1 MLKRTNTMAGNKNKS
16 KNNNSTMESYL
27 QKEQKKQTVTPA
39 NNKRQSNVLS
49 PLEDEILKTKKKNLK
64 LSEGEKEIEYA
75 GDKPDKNKGKKLP
88 EKQGKESIQEDPKT
102 PKPVATGQLEEEIEG
117 EINAG
122 PCHTSTIENT
132 KKTTS
137 SNDINTII
145 GSLVEEMKNLRQ
157 TVHHDI
163 LDLQSA
169 VSQQKANITHM
180 EQSVKEAKQEIKDL
194 LLEKID
200 NNTHNIQAIINENKT
215 LKKENEKLKD
225 RMNRLEKLQLENNV
239 LISGQPEEAWEP
251 YDRTRGIVLDTILT
265 SLNSLQTEEAT
276 RIVKNIEIT
285 NCKRIGRYKIGRSRP
300 ISVTFHNKADK
311 QRLLE
316 NRRNLPMGIYV
327 NEEFP
332 LEIKRNRDTLRPIL
346 KLAKSLPEYRDK
358 SKLVDDKLIINGS
371 IYTVHNLQQLPT
383 DLAPYKATQ
392 KVNDSVI
399 GFSGELSPWS
409 NLHKSPFEIKG
420 IKFTTAEHWIQ
431 YTKANLFG
439 DTLTSNQ
446 ILNSENAMEAKW
458 LGYNIHGYNPK
469 IWHEKGYQL
478 CLPGIKAKF
487 FQNPTLLKMLKTTSP
502 KLLVESTID
511 RTWGT
516 GIPLKENDALNQ
528 DKWHNPGWLSAMLMD
543 VRDNN

>member
-1 MLKRTNTMAGNKNKS
+1 MS
-16 KNNNSTMESYL
+16 
-27 QKEQKKQTVTPA
+27 
-39 NNKRQSNVLS
+39 
-49 PLEDEILKTKKKNLK
+49 KKKNLK
-64 LSEGEKEIEYA
+64 LSDGEKELDHA
-75 GDKPDKNKGKKLP
+75 GEKPDKNKGKKLP
-88 EKQGKESIQEDPKT
+88 EKQGKEPMQGDSKT
-102 PKPVATGQLEEEIEG
+102 PKPVATGQLEEETEG
-117 EINAG
+117 EINVG
-122 PCHTSTIENT
+122 QCNTSTMEHT
-132 KKTTS
+132 KRTTS
-137 SNDINTII
+137 NNDINTII
-145 GSLVEEMKNLRQ
+145 GSLVDEMRNLRQ

-169 VSQQKANITHM
+169 VSQQKEDITHM
-180 EQSVKEAKQEIKDL
+180 EQSVKEAKQEIKEL
-194 LLEKID
+194 LAEKID
-200 NNTHNIQAIINENKT
+200 NNTYNIQTLMNENKI

-239 LISGQPEEAWEP
+239 LISGQPEEAWES
-251 YDRTRGIVLDTILT
+251 YDRTKGIVLDTIHT

-300 ISVTFHNKADK
+300 ISVTFHKKADK
-311 QRLLE
+311 MRLLE
-316 NRRNLPMGIYV
+316 NRRNLPIGVYV

-346 KLAKSLPEYRDK
+346 KLAKSLPAYRDK

-371 IYTVHNLQQLPT
+371 AYTVHNLHQLPT

-399 GFSGELSPWS
+399 GFSEELSPWS

-431 YTKANLFG
+431 YTKSNLFG

-458 LGYNIHGYNPK
+458 LGYNIHGYDPK
-469 IWHEKGYQL
+469 IWHEKGYHL
-478 CLPGIKAKF
+478 CLPGIHAKF
-487 FQNPTLLKMLKTTSP
+487 IQNLHCS
-502 KLLVESTID
+502 
-511 RTWGT
+511 RC
-516 GIPLKENDALNQ
+516 
-528 DKWHNPGWLSAMLMD
+528 
-543 VRDNN
+543 

>member
-1 MLKRTNTMAGNKNKS
+1 MAGNKNKLI
-16 KNNNSTMESYL
+16 NNNSIMEAYL
-27 QKEQKKQTVTPA
+27 QKEQKEQTVTPA

-49 PLEDEILKTKKKNLK
+49 PLEDERSKTKKKNLK
-64 LSEGEKEIEYA
+64 SSDGEKELDHAVE
-75 GDKPDKNKGKKLP
+75 KPDKNKGKKLP
-88 EKQGKESIQEDPKT
+88 VKQGKEPIQGDSKT
-102 PKPVATGQLEEEIEG
+102 PNPAATGQLEEENGIER
-117 EINAG
+117 NAG
-122 PCHTSTIENT
+122 PSNTSSIENT
-132 KKTTS
+132 KRTTS
-137 SNDINTII
+137 IDDINTTI
-145 GSLVEEMKNLRQ
+145 GTLVEEMRNLRQ
-157 TVHHDI
+157 SVHHDI
-163 LDLQSA
+163 LDLQRV
-169 VSQQKANITHM
+169 VSQQKVDITQM

-194 LLEKID
+194 LIEKID
-200 NNTHNIQAIINENKT
+200 NNTHNIQRIMNENKI
-215 LKKENEKLKD
+215 LKTENEKLKD

-251 YDRTRGIVLDTILT
+251 YDRTKGIVLDTILT

-276 RIVKNIEIT
+276 RIVKNIEII
-285 NCKRIGRYKIGRSRP
+285 NCKRIGRYKIGKSRP
-300 ISVTFHNKADK
+300 ISVTFHKKADK

-316 NRRNLPMGIYV
+316 NRRNLPMGVYV

-346 KLAKSLPEYRDK
+346 KLAKSLSEYRDK

-371 IYTVHNLQQLPT
+371 AYTVHNLHQLPT

-409 NLHKSPFEIKG
+409 NLHKSPFEING

-431 YTKANLFG
+431 YTKSNLFG

-446 ILNSENAMEAKW
+446 ILNSENAMEAKR
-458 LGYNIHGYNPK
+458 LGYNIHGYDPK
-469 IWHEKGYQL
+469 IWHEKGYHL

-487 FQNPTLLKMLKTTSP
+487 IQNPPLLKMLKTTSP

-516 GIPLKENDALNQ
+516 GVPLRDNNALNR
-528 DKWHNPGWLSAMLMD
+528 DKWHNTGWLSSMLLD